1 MSVNETDQAAA
12 SGMVNLF
19 LMNEFRDLRKGMEN
33 RDETLRA
40 AIDGVRE
47 SVNVLS
53 AKADRSQGDVDAMRG
68 DMEALRSDVHAV
80 RGDVDEILDE
90 RKIEGVKA
98 QSAWSGPRKIINTI
112 TIVGAGA
119 GGLWAILNF
128 WPAIAAFLAA
138 LV

>member
-1 MSVNETDQAAA
+1 MSANDTDQAAA

-33 RDETLRA
+33 RDETLRT

-68 DMEALRSDVHAV
+68 DMELLRNDVHAV

-90 RKIEGVKA
+90 RKTEKVKEA
-98 QSAWSGPRKIINTI
+98 SSWLGPRRILKTVS
-112 TIVGAGA
+112 IVGAGA
-119 GGLWAILNF
+119 GGLWAILKF
-128 WPAIAAFLAA
+128 WPAILAFMAAFA
-138 LV
+138 